1 MDAIYENPIPALLV
15 GLVVGSVLG
24 VGYLNTRDRRFLIGV
39 GAVIA
44 LVIGAIVLERS
55 VKTDRELIAE
65 TLDQLASALQADG
78 LAENSADE
86 VIAAVMRV
94 ITKDD
99 GESAQRTRQIAETNL
114 RLAKITRASYSNL
127 QVEVNKLSL
136 PPSAEVR
143 FDAMVSGEGR
153 PPLTEMVGY
162 RTYPLQFVIKMVYE
176 KDDRYDEPRWLIGD
190 RIGWQLNTLGQ
201 SDDPGRFGFD
211 TGEMVRQ

>member
-15 GLVVGSVLG
+15 GLVVGSVLA

-44 LVIGAIVLERS
+44 LVIAAIVLERS
-55 VKTDRELIAE
+55 VKTDQELIAE

-86 VIAAVMRV
+86 VLKAVKRL
-94 ITKDD
+94 ISLD
-99 GESAQRTRQIAETNL
+99 AAETIQNADTNL
-114 RLAKITRASYSNL
+114 HRAKITRARYSNL
-127 QVEVNKLSL
+127 RVEINKLSL

-143 FDAMVSGEGR
+143 FDATISGEGR
-153 PPLTEMVGY
+153 PPYSQFVTHN
-162 RTYPLQFVIKMVYE
+162 TYPLEFFFKMVYE

-190 RIGWQLNTLGQ
+190 RVGWGPRTLGGNN
-201 SDDPGRFGFD
+201 DPAQYGFD